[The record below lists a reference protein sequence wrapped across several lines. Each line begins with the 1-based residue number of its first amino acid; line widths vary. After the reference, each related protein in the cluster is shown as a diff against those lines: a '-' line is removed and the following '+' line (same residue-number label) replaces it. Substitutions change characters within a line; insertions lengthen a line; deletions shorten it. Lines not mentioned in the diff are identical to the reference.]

1 MFIDTGK
8 WSTDELNRLLREASG
23 IKIPG
28 EKTGYISKRF
38 LGTPYRADTLSGS
51 PDKEERLVI
60 NLSALD
66 CFTFLDYVEAMRRVD
81 DFQNLPE
88 ALRKVR
94 YRSGSVS
101 YTERNHFFI
110 LWGRNNSPH
119 LLELFTMESL
129 EGLLETEKTL
139 NLRQDGSPYLE
150 GIEPEKVRF
159 RYLSLRHLKAVHDI
173 LATGDYIGFYSPSA
187 GLDVTHTGIVIRK
200 GEKLLLRHASSRP
213 GVMRVIDEDL
223 YEYALKHEG
232 IILFRPVL

>member
-8 WSTDELNRLLREASG
+8 WSTDELNRLLSEASG
-23 IKIPG
+23 IKAPG
-28 EKTGYISKRF
+28 ERIGYISERF
-38 LGTPYRADTLSGS
+38 LGIPYRAGTLIGT
-51 PDKEERLVI
+51 PAEKEELVI

-66 CFTFLDYVEAMRRVD
+66 CFTFLDYVEAMRRID

-119 LLELFTMESL
+119 LLELFTREPL
-129 EGLLETEKTL
+129 EGLSETEKTL
-139 NLRQDGSPYLE
+139 NLKENGSSYLE
-150 GIEPEKVRF
+150 GIEPERVRF
-159 RYLSLRHLKAVHDI
+159 SYLPTRHLQAVHDI
-173 LATGDYIGFYSPSA
+173 LATGDYTGFYTTSA

-213 GVMRVIDEDL
+213 GLMRVIDEDL